1 MRDYLTFEQC
11 CALDCERN
19 MVVTAGPGA
28 GKTRVLTERFCHLM
42 LTDDELDIGEI
53 VALTFTE
60 KAAGEMK
67 ARIYMELSRMLH
79 ELQRKEGSNSS
90 TVRRLKGNLDGF
102 SSNRIGTI
110 HSFCAYLLK
119 QYPVEAGI
127 DLGFTI
133 IQGLTQ
139 QEMILAAI
147 QSAISWLARENSD
160 DLTELIRIFGNRWYL
175 LEGVKH
181 VIEHPVTFRRVL
193 ETRDHLFGKADWKDQ
208 VFTEYCASISD
219 GLLIPYYHGLRQMN
233 HGRGQLEEVLRLLNE
248 WYLRKDSYSQKF
260 GVPSL
265 FADLRRLARERPAR
279 ASRLVVK
286 RAGKEISY
294 LDLLDSYYPDL
305 FAIYNPDYIYEKGLD
320 IFLRLARSSLE
331 AYQQEKG
338 RANALDF
345 ADLEARTLEFL
356 TNLYFSEN
364 QSLITR
370 VQGRF
375 KYIMVDEFQ
384 DTNRT
389 QWEIIRL
396 LVTDKDRKGGPLLRN
411 DKLFV
416 VGDKRQAIYRF
427 RGADVTVFDAVTKE
441 ILQSNAMNRKRLFFF
456 NEQVMGKFLKRDQE
470 LGGTLR
476 EQAAIYDGLPAE
488 DREKI
493 QRGDLYLSCNFRSDP
508 ELIEFFNGTF
518 RHIFS
523 NKGTTDVKEYE
534 CEYLPLRE
542 AAPVNNGRERGSVT
556 FYLIPTSKGKP
567 PHTER
572 YSRAEREASL
582 IADIIARIM
591 GKKGK
596 AVAEY
601 HLYPSI
607 REKIEGGALAIGV
620 LFFAYTHIKT
630 FETLFREE
638 GLPFMVNRGR
648 GFYRSEE
655 VMEVVQLL
663 QYLADKEQRISL
675 LAALRGSIFG
685 VTDSDIFDF
694 FIDKGS
700 FPEGFLNSP
709 LEYIRVIGNQLKKW
723 RVLSSHLSIPE
734 LIRMILHDRGS
745 MAILSAHPNRVQRIA
760 NMEKLIEIGR
770 KFEVEGSGS
779 LPDFVS
785 YCLRM
790 AEEEDDEGEAL
801 VEIPQGI
808 PIHLMTIHAA
818 KGLEFPMVI
827 IPELDRPLPRE
838 PKLGK
843 PVRLYPADHSGKD
856 PWNDHEGLLP
866 LLRVEYPLVD
876 FRKVF
881 GPLSFMLK
889 RRDALEDVAENRRV
903 FFVGCTRAMYH
914 LILTGYMPVE
924 KRRDSEEPFTSYDYR
939 EGAPILDLMDD
950 IWKIRNRYQEDTVGR
965 YPKEK
970 EYPLVVWESPTPQ
983 QFTGVGS
990 PGMSIHAADF
1000 RLLDEKV
1007 RKVDFTTPLTLP
1019 AYHQLSPTSLAL
1031 YKSCPIK
1038 FYYKY
1043 WLAIPEDPVLSIG
1056 EDIAEEPWG
1065 DTGEDETVAPRI
1077 IGTIVHAYLERHI
1090 FGSDLDRGLLDTLFS
1105 TFFGQKREVM
1115 LLERTILERIKAR
1128 VTEMVLT
1135 TTADEALSR
1144 LLAGVMQYSEL
1155 PFVFNN
1161 KTYTLQGRIDKL
1173 FKVTGDEGWAILDWK
1188 TGDPKDIDPA
1198 RFAREHYFDL
1208 QLACY
1213 RVVVERLKNT
1223 IVQAMYLYFTSPG
1236 RLVKI
1241 DYRGDPGEV
1250 INNLMEF
1257 TEEYKAH
1264 PDQVGKRIRRTMERE
1279 GMCSA
1284 CSYCN
1289 LGVC

>member
-1 MRDYLTFEQC
+1 MGDYLTFEQC

-67 ARIYMELSRMLH
+67 ARIYMELSRMLQ
-79 ELQRKEGSNSS
+79 EMRQKEGSNSS
-90 TVRRLKGNLDGF
+90 TVRRLKGNLDRF

-110 HSFCAYLLK
+110 HSFCTHLLR

-127 DLGFTI
+127 DPGFTI

-139 QEMILAAI
+139 QEMILTAI

-160 DLTELIRIFGNRWYL
+160 DMTELMRIFGNRWSL
-175 LEGVKH
+175 LDGIQH
-181 VIEHPVTFRRVL
+181 VIEHPVTFRKVL
-193 ETRDHLFGKADWKDQ
+193 ETRDHLFGKSDWKDQ
-208 VFTEYCASISD
+208 VFTEYCASISN
-219 GLLIPYYHGLRQMN
+219 GLLIPYYHGLRQIN
-233 HGRGQLEEVLRLLNE
+233 YGKGQLEEVLCLLNE
-248 WYLRKDSYSQKF
+248 WYLRKDSYSEKF

-265 FADLRRLARERPAR
+265 FADLRRLAQERPAR
-279 ASRLVVK
+279 ASRLVIK
-286 RAGKEISY
+286 RGGKEISY

-305 FAIYNPDYIYEKGLD
+305 FAICNPDHIYENGLD

-331 AYQQEKG
+331 NYQQEKG
-338 RANALDF
+338 MANALDF
-345 ADLEARTLEFL
+345 ADLEAKTLEFL
-356 TNLYFSEN
+356 TNLSFSKN

-396 LVTDKDRKGGPLLRN
+396 LVADKGRKGDYLLRK
-411 DKLFV
+411 DTLFV

-441 ILQSNAMNRKRLFFF
+441 ILQSNAMNEKPLFFF
-456 NEQVMGKFLKRDQE
+456 KEQVMGKFLKRYQE
-470 LGGTLR
+470 LGVSLR
-476 EQAAIYDGLPAE
+476 EQAAIYDFLPAE

-508 ELIEFFNGTF
+508 ELIEFFNSTF
-518 RHIFS
+518 CHIFN

-542 AAPVNNGRERGSVT
+542 TAPTNNDRERGSVT
-556 FYLIPTSKGKP
+556 FYLIPTSKGRT
-567 PHTER
+567 PHTDR

-596 AVAEY
+596 EVAEY

-607 REKIEGGALAIGV
+607 REKIERGALAIGV
-620 LFFAYTHIKT
+620 LFFTYKHIKT

-655 VMEVVQLL
+655 VMEMVQLL

-685 VTDSDIFDF
+685 VIDPNVFDF
-694 FIDKGS
+694 FTDKDS
-700 FPEGFLNSP
+700 FQEGFLNSP
-709 LEYIRVIGNQLKKW
+709 LEYMRVIGNQLMKW
-723 RVLSSHLSIPE
+723 RILSSHLSIPE
-734 LIRMILHDRGS
+734 LIRMILHDRGL
-745 MAILSAHPNRVQRIA
+745 MAVLSAHPNRVQRVA

-770 KFEVEGSGS
+770 KFEAEGNGS

-838 PKLGK
+838 PKLGR
-843 PVRLYPADHSGKD
+843 PVRLYPTDHSGND

-866 LLRVEYPLVD
+866 LLKVEYPLVD

-881 GPLSFMLK
+881 GPLCFMLK

-903 FFVGCTRAMYH
+903 FFVGCTRAMHH
-914 LILTGYMPVE
+914 LILTGYMSVE
-924 KRRDSEEPFTSYDYR
+924 KHSDSEEHFTSYDYR

-950 IWKIRNRYQEDTVGR
+950 IWKIRNRYQEDAVGR

-970 EYPLVVWESPTPQ
+970 ELPVVIWESPTPQ

-990 PGMSIHAADF
+990 LEMSIPTTDF
-1000 RLLDEKV
+1000 RPLDKKV
-1007 RKVDFTTPLTLP
+1007 RKVDFTTPLSLP
-1019 AYHQLSPTSLAL
+1019 THHQLSPTGLAL
-1031 YKSCPIK
+1031 YKSCPMK
-1038 FYYKY
+1038 FCYKY
-1043 WLAIPEDPVLSIG
+1043 WFAIPEDPVFSIG

-1065 DTGEDETVAPRI
+1065 DTGEGEAIAPKI

-1090 FGSDLDRGLLDTLFS
+1090 FGSDLDRGLLDTLFY
-1105 TFFGQKREVM
+1105 TFFGRKREVM
-1115 LLERTILERIKAR
+1115 LLEKTMLEGIKAR
-1128 VTEMVLT
+1128 VTEMVLI
-1135 TTADEALSR
+1135 TTADKSLSR

-1173 FKVTGDEGWAILDWK
+1173 FKVMGDEGWAILDWK
-1188 TGDPKDIDPA
+1188 TGDPKDIDPT
-1198 RFAREHYFDL
+1198 RFARQHYFDL

-1213 RVVVERLKNT
+1213 RVIVEKLKNT
-1223 IVQAMYLYFTSPG
+1223 IVQAMYLYFTSLG

-1241 DYRGDPGEV
+1241 DYRGDPVEV
-1250 INNLMEF
+1250 ITDLMKF

-1279 GMCSA
+1279 GMCST
-1284 CSYCN
+1284 CSYCKI
-1289 LGVC
+1289 GVC